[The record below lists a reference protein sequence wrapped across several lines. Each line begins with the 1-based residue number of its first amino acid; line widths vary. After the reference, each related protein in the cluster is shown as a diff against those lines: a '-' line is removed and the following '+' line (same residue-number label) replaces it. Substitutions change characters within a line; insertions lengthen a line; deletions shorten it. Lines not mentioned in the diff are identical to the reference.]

1 MSGKEKN
8 FPNSC
13 NQARFFS
20 LEKAFSTIENTEA
33 EFSHLAEVNFEG
45 IIIHE
50 NGRIL
55 DLDAGVTKITG
66 YSRAEL
72 MGKSSL
78 ELVTQTSQK
87 IFENHVLCGCG
98 KACEVDVVKKDGS
111 TVTVEMQGKI
121 IPFQGQKIRLV
132 AVKDITRRKQ
142 VEEVLRR
149 RETFLRKQSQI
160 LVQLAKSKTLQQ
172 GNLLAAIR
180 EITEAAA
187 PIMEVKRV
195 SVWLYNSDRSK
206 IECVDLYDTTTQRHS
221 SGLALSQANFPA
233 YFQALE
239 TERSI
244 AAHNAFDDRRT
255 KELSEFYLQVH
266 GIASMLVA
274 PIWSGGRLL
283 GAVCHEHIGSVRQWT
298 LEEENFTAS
307 IADFITLA
315 VEATERCRAQEA
327 LRQSEAQFRAIFER
341 SSVGIGL
348 LDLKARIVDT
358 NPVLCQMLGYTREQ
372 LRGQYFGDYIL
383 TPEGVSELYQQ
394 LLAGIGDR
402 LQIEKRFLRQD
413 GRCVWTE
420 LSVSLISDRHGQP
433 KYFLVTIEDITERK
447 QTELQLCESKEAAE
461 AGSRAKSEFLATMS
475 HELRTPLNA
484 IMGLSQL
491 LQQEMVGYLNHKQKE
506 YINCIYS
513 SGEHL
518 LALINDILDL
528 SKVESGKEELL
539 LSELSVLEV
548 CEHVMSTVGDRAREK
563 GLQLVLTIDEKVDTC
578 IADERRLKQMLL
590 NLLSNAI
597 KFTTVGT
604 VSLEVQKVPSGIAF
618 AVSDTGIGIDPSQ
631 FQFLFQPFK
640 QLDSRLS
647 RQYEGTGLGLAL
659 TRKLALLHGGDITVE
674 SALGKGSKFTLWLPQ
689 PSHLQGTDFE
699 VHKS

>member
-1 MSGKEKN
+1 
-8 FPNSC
+8 
-13 NQARFFS
+13 
-20 LEKAFSTIENTEA
+20 
-33 EFSHLAEVNFEG
+33 
-45 IIIHE
+45 
-50 NGRIL
+50 
-55 DLDAGVTKITG
+55 
-66 YSRAEL
+66 
-72 MGKSSL
+72 
-78 ELVTQTSQK
+78 
-87 IFENHVLCGCG
+87 
-98 KACEVDVVKKDGS
+98 
-111 TVTVEMQGKI
+111 
-121 IPFQGQKIRLV
+121 
-132 AVKDITRRKQ
+132 
-142 VEEVLRR
+142 
-149 RETFLRKQSQI
+149 
-160 LVQLAKSKTLQQ
+160 
-172 GNLLAAIR
+172 
-180 EITEAAA
+180 
-187 PIMEVKRV
+187 
-195 SVWLYNSDRSK
+195 
-206 IECVDLYDTTTQRHS
+206 
-221 SGLALSQANFPA
+221 
-233 YFQALE
+233 
-239 TERSI
+239 
-244 AAHNAFDDRRT
+244 
-255 KELSEFYLQVH
+255 
-266 GIASMLVA
+266 
-274 PIWSGGRLL
+274 
-283 GAVCHEHIGSVRQWT
+283 
-298 LEEENFTAS
+298 
-307 IADFITLA
+307 
-315 VEATERCRAQEA
+315 
-327 LRQSEAQFRAIFER
+327 
-341 SSVGIGL
+341 
-348 LDLKARIVDT
+348 
-358 NPVLCQMLGYTREQ
+358 MLGYTREQ
-372 LRGQYFGDYIL
+372 LRGQYFGDFIL
-383 TPEGVSELYQQ
+383 KPQEDLELYQQ
-394 LLAGIGDR
+394 LLARIGDR
-402 LQIEKRFLRQD
+402 LEIERCFLRQD

-420 LSVSLISDRHGQP
+420 LGVSLISDRDGQP

-539 LSELSVLEV
+539 LRELSVLEV

-563 GLQLVLTIDEKVDTC
+563 GLQLVLTIDKKVDTC

-597 KFTTVGT
+597 KFTTAGT

-689 PSHLQGTDFE
+689 PSHPQGIDFE
-699 VHKS
+699 GHKS